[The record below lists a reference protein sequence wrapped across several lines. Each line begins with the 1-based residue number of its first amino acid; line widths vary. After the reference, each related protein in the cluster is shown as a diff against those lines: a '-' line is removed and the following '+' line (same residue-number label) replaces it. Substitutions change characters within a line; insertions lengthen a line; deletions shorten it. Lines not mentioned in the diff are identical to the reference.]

1 LKYLNCYSAFIQP
14 PLIAVVVGILALKMR
29 LGLVRWG
36 PFGWFSP
43 DCRVPGVI
51 ALVVGWQAIYA
62 FAQEKKERNS
72 VMLNPEIFRQYDIRG
87 IAGKDMD
94 ADGVYA
100 IGRGIGTYLRRQ
112 GQARIA
118 VGRDCRTTSD
128 EYAARVVDGLTD
140 SGLDVVDIGVCS
152 TPVSYFSIRHLELDG
167 SVMVTASHNPP
178 DYNGF
183 KVCSGVDSVYGE
195 GLQEILGLIEKEDYA
210 SGGGRVSKTDIYTPY
225 LAYLQESIDV
235 SRRLKVGIDAGNGT
249 AGPAAVAA
257 VEAQG
262 CIVTDIYTDM
272 DGTFPNHEADPTVA
286 ANMADLVDLVTR
298 EKLDVGLAFDGDG
311 DRLGVVDAD
320 GSLVYGDQLM
330 ILFSREILSRKPG
343 ATFISEVKCSQTLYD
358 DIEKH
363 GGKAIMWKTGH
374 SLIKK
379 KMKAVQAELAG
390 EMSGHLFFADRYFG
404 YDDALYAALRLL
416 EILADTG
423 QTIGALLSDVPKA
436 VSTPEIRVDC
446 PDKVKFEVVSRITEY
461 FRRRERVIDID
472 GVRVLFGDGWGL
484 VRASNTQP
492 ALVLR
497 FEALS
502 EARLAEIRHRIE
514 SRLAEVIAAVG

>member
-1 LKYLNCYSAFIQP
+1 
-14 PLIAVVVGILALKMR
+14 
-29 LGLVRWG
+29 
-36 PFGWFSP
+36 
-43 DCRVPGVI
+43 
-51 ALVVGWQAIYA
+51 
-62 FAQEKKERNS
+62 
-72 VMLNPEIFRQYDIRG
+72 MLNPEMFRQYDIRG

-94 ADGVYA
+94 SEGVYR
-100 IGRGIGTYLRRQ
+100 IGRGIGTYLQRQ
-112 GQARIA
+112 GRGRIA
-118 VGRDCRTTSD
+118 VGRDCRTTSP
-128 EYAARVVDGLTD
+128 EYTARVVEGLTA

-152 TPVSYFSIRHLELDG
+152 TPLSYFSIRHLELDG

-178 DYNGF
+178 EYNGF
-183 KVCSGVDSVYGE
+183 KICSGVDSVYGE
-195 GLQEILGLIEKEDYA
+195 ALQEILQLIEKEDFA
-210 SGGGRVSKTDIYTPY
+210 SGKGRVSQTDIYTPY
-225 LAYLQESIDV
+225 LAYLKENISV
-235 SRRLKVGIDAGNGT
+235 SRPLRVGIDAGNGT

-257 VEAQG
+257 VKAQG
-262 CIVTDIYTDM
+262 CTVVDIYTEM
-272 DGTFPNHEADPTVA
+272 DGTFPNHEADPTVL
-286 ANMADLVDLVTR
+286 ANMTDLIDLVTR

-311 DRLGVVDAD
+311 DRIGVVDAN
-320 GSLVYGDQLM
+320 GSMIYGDQLM
-330 ILFSREILSRKPG
+330 ILFSREILGRKPG

-363 GGKAIMWKTGH
+363 GGEAIMWKTGH

-390 EMSGHLFFADRYFG
+390 EMSGHMFFADRYFG

-423 QTIGALLSDVPKA
+423 KSITELLSDVPPTFN
-436 VSTPEIRVDC
+436 TPEIRVEC
-446 PDKVKFEVVSRITEY
+446 PDKVKFEVVARVTEH
-461 FRRRERVIDID
+461 FRQREDVIDID

-502 EARLAEIRHRIE
+502 EARLTEIRNTVE
-514 SRLAEVIAAVG
+514 SCLDGVIAQVG